1 MPIILD
7 DDLTAEVHDAIVDYL
22 NLLDDLGWHKEG
34 DVICKLMMEYE
45 ACYERRISSQIVSSL
60 ASIKSLPDFEKAVQ
74 TTFFP

>member
-22 NLLDDLGWHKEG
+22 NLLDDLGRHAEG
-34 DVICKLMMEYE
+34 DVICRLMEEYE
-45 ACYERRISSQIVSSL
+45 RCYERRISSQIVSRL
-60 ASIKSLPDFEKAVQ
+60 VNTKSRPALEKAVQ